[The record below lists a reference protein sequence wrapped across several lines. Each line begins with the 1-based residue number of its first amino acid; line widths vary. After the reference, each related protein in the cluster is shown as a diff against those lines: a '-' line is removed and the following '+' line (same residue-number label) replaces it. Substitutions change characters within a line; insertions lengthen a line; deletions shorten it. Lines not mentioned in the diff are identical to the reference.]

1 MRKGKIGIVA
11 NPQSG
16 RDIRRL
22 VAHASVFN
30 NEEKVNIVERLL
42 STWNRMGLESV
53 VYMPDSYGI
62 VERASERTRGLNIKL
77 QPLDM
82 LLDII
87 EKDSVRASV
96 RAGKLLQSN
105 VDVIIVIG
113 GDGTHRAV
121 IKGIDL
127 SDPTPIIGISTGT
140 NNVFPSMVEAT
151 VVALSSWAIAS
162 RTVKKEEAVRR
173 EKVLYL
179 SWKNGN
185 DIALID
191 VVFTGESFIGSRAL
205 WEPQSIEGIFSSRA
219 GPQNIGF
226 SSLPGILV
234 PSGND
239 EPFGSFTLLDSLGD
253 KLVFPVA
260 PGKLIEVSVSKYG
273 KLYNGKPFVYHFK
286 KGTIA
291 LDGEREIEIYG
302 EDDFLI
308 TLSTEGPLTVDIP
321 LSLKLGAERG
331 LFKG

>member
-42 STWNRMGLESV
+42 STWDRMGLESV

-62 VERASERTRGLNIKL
+62 VEKASERIRGLNMEL
-77 QPLDM
+77 QSLDM
-82 LLDII
+82 LLNFTEED
-87 EKDSVRASV
+87 SV

-151 VVALSSWAIAS
+151 VVALSSWTIAS

-173 EKVLYL
+173 EKVLHL

-191 VVFTGESFIGSRAL
+191 IVFTGENFIGSRAL

-239 EPFGSFTLLDSLGD
+239 EPFGSFALLDSLGD
-253 KLVFPVA
+253 KFVFPVA
-260 PGKLIEVSVSKYG
+260 PGKLIEVSVSQYG

-286 KGTIA
+286 NGTIA
-291 LDGEREIEIYG
+291 LDGEREIEIYR

-321 LSLKLGAERG
+321 LSLKLGSERG